1 MKNHPLRLLY
11 GSMSNSSAP
20 YRQAI
25 DVARAT
31 LQYLVDHGI
40 PPTPENYA
48 AAFANVSGA
57 QDPGD
62 RLVMLE
68 SAVRLV
74 RSTMAALALLTAGDA
89 QLRRE
94 IYKLSQLTAKPVA
107 LMDPSAIEQGLKRI
121 LELRDQ
127 FSPADM
133 QDSLRIKGAMLRMM
147 EPLMAIASE
156 LDIEP
161 SALALRAASFQ
172 AARSPTEV
180 RRTVEELLSDLAPI
194 VRAAGTIRR
203 RLDTAEQQVRDS
215 MDRIAVLNSK
225 LSEAEHLV
233 MQDPLTQV
241 FNRRGLMHIMNKE
254 HRSASRTGDSLVVGL
269 LDLDHFK
276 KLNDTLGHA
285 AGDEA
290 LVYFARIL
298 ITSLRPTDSI
308 ARYGGEEF
316 AVLMAD
322 TPLDKAEV
330 ALQRVRAS
338 LKRTPF
344 TYRGELV
351 ALDFSAGLAEWP
363 KEESAESALERAD
376 SALYAAK
383 SAGRG
388 RTQLAR

>member
-1 MKNHPLRLLY
+1 
-11 GSMSNSSAP
+11 MSKHTPP
-20 YRQAI
+20 YHLAI
-25 DVARAT
+25 DQARRA
-31 LQYLVDHGI
+31 LEYMVNNGI
-40 PPTPENYA
+40 PPTPDNYA
-48 AAFANVSGA
+48 AAYQKAAGA
-57 QDPGD
+57 EAPED

-68 SAVRLV
+68 QAVRVV
-74 RSTMAALALLTAGDA
+74 RSTVAALALLTAGDA
-89 QLRRE
+89 PLRQE
-94 IYKLSQLTAKPVA
+94 IHKLSQLTAKPIA
-107 LMDPSAIEQGLKRI
+107 LVDSKAIEQSLRHI
-121 LELRDQ
+121 LDLRGR
-127 FSPADM
+127 FTAADM

-156 LDIEP
+156 LDVEP
-161 SALALRAASFQ
+161 VALATRTAAFQ
-172 AARSPTEV
+172 AASTPQEV
-180 RRTVEELLSDLAPI
+180 RRTIEELLTDLAPI

-254 HRSASRTGDSLVVGL
+254 WRSASRSGDSLVVGL

-322 TPLDKAEV
+322 TPLDKAAV

-338 LKRTPF
+338 LLRTPF

-351 ALDFSAGLAEWP
+351 PLNFSAGLVQWSQQETAEAAI
-363 KEESAESALERAD
+363 SRAD
-376 SALYAAK
+376 AALYSAK
-383 SAGRG
+383 EAGRG
-388 RTQLAR
+388 RTQLAQ